1 MTIRKSIWVERG
13 REIAFHVFCTEIG
26 AWWPGGF
33 GGDDI
38 IMTLETRVGG
48 RLFEKR
54 ADGTEYVIG
63 LVTTYEPPK
72 AVAFTWRAPSWELT
86 TQVEVRFIADG
97 TGTRIELST
106 AVSIRMRN
114 CAMRARAMTAD
125 GNLCSGV
132 ISLKLMRLH
141 KLPRQSKKF

>member
-1 MTIRKSIWVERG
+1 MTIRKSIRVERS
-13 REIAFHVFCTEIG
+13 REIAFRVFCTEIG
-26 AWWPGGF
+26 SWWPGGF

-38 IMTLETRVGG
+38 IMMLETRVGG

-97 TGTRIELST
+97 TGTRVELEHSGFDQDEKL
-106 AVSIRMRN
+106 RE
-114 CAMRARAMTAD
+114 ARKSYD
-125 GNLCSGV
+125 GGWEFVLG
-132 ISLKLMRLH
+132 RY
-141 KLPRQSKKF
+141 QSKADAAA

>member
-38 IMTLETRVGG
+38 IMTLETRIGG

-97 TGTRIELST
+97 TGTRIELEHSGFDQDEKL
-106 AVSIRMRN
+106 RD
-114 CAMRARAMTAD
+114 ARKSYD
-125 GNLCSGV
+125 GGWEFVLG
-132 ISLKLMRLH
+132 RY
-141 KLPRQSKKF
+141 QSKADAPA

>member
-97 TGTRIELST
+97 TGTRIELEHSGFDQDEKL
-106 AVSIRMRN
+106 RD
-114 CAMRARAMTAD
+114 ARKSYD
-125 GNLCSGV
+125 GGWEFVLG
-132 ISLKLMRLH
+132 RY
-141 KLPRQSKKF
+141 QSKADAPA

>member
-1 MTIRKSIWVERG
+1 MTIRKSIRVERG
-13 REIAFHVFCTEIG
+13 REIAFRVFCAEIG

-38 IMTLETRVGG
+38 IMMLETRVGG

-72 AVAFTWRAPSWELT
+72 AVAFTSRAPSWELT

-97 TGTRIELST
+97 TGTRIELEHSGFDQDEKL
-106 AVSIRMRN
+106 RE
-114 CAMRARAMTAD
+114 ARKSYD
-125 GNLCSGV
+125 GGWEFVLG
-132 ISLKLMRLH
+132 RY
-141 KLPRQSKKF
+141 QSKADVAA

>member
-1 MTIRKSIWVERG
+1 MTIRKWIRVERS
-13 REIAFHVFCTEIG
+13 REIAFRVFCAEIG

-63 LVTTYEPPK
+63 LVTTYEPPR

-97 TGTRIELST
+97 TGTRIELEHSGFDQDEKL
-106 AVSIRMRN
+106 RE
-114 CAMRARAMTAD
+114 ARKSYD
-125 GNLCSGV
+125 GGWEFVLG
-132 ISLKLMRLH
+132 RY
-141 KLPRQSKKF
+141 QSKADAA